1 MRWCEQPRTTVVST
15 LSVAAATIEA
25 MLSVDHGSP
34 FCALV
39 CSICREPIKPGD
51 LVLAAYHRGTPK
63 AIHAHVCRS
72 ARAAEAAQ
80 ATGQ

>member
-1 MRWCEQPRTTVVST
+1 MVST
-15 LSVAAATIEA
+15 LGVALATIES
-25 MLSVDHGSP
+25 MLSVDQGSP

-39 CSICREPIKPGD
+39 CSICHEQIKPGD

-72 ARAAEAAQ
+72 AQAEKPVEP
-80 ATGQ
+80 TRK